1 MKKLNIFL
9 LGLLSIVLV
18 VLLMPNAY
26 ASGLSAQYPLD
37 LTIVYGEGPT
47 DVHKPNLGPFNHGQN
62 TGLDLNALNGT
73 GLVGNK
79 SFAFYVVDGQIVES
93 ADYQF
98 KVTSNTKVTSVF
110 TDGAE
115 HAAVFVDSNGEFIA
129 VDYVDGVT
137 APVAP
142 NVATLSKPGY
152 TPVAYGVLDPISEH
166 TVYVVEYELT
176 NSNAAVTINGVEYP
190 YDSIVTLE
198 STDENFTHW
207 ESNGVIVSYNPV
219 YKFSALYDRTVE
231 AKTSVVTETTIVTLT
246 DDLGFRS
253 SEGKS
258 SYLGQF
264 DLKDGEVLIEA
275 GIIGS
280 EVYVNDLK
288 LDTLGATII
297 PSSVINPTTGE
308 FLRTVDS
315 DLFELVRGYVVTSAG
330 TYYSVNATPQE
341 NTGLMIYE
349 VYGGGGN
356 TGAIYTNDYVVLYN
370 GTSFNIDLS
379 SYSLQYASASK
390 SFTNINSLTGTIKAG
405 SYYVARLGG
414 GSAGSPLPR
423 VDFTGLLNLSSTDG
437 KVALA
442 LGDDGITGPT
452 DKNVVDFVGFGSA
465 NAHEGSNP
473 IAALSNSTSGK
484 RNSFIDTNDNAN
496 NFTVGTPDLTY
507 TLDGEF
513 YTVSFATNQGS
524 TIDEVEVFENNKV
537 NKPTPPTRS
546 GYIFDQWYADS
557 DRTIPFDFNTL
568 INADI
573 TLYAGWFFERTV
585 TFLDGAQTLSTS
597 KVKDGDKVLRPSNP
611 LKPGFSFVDW
621 FVDAEFITV
630 FDFDTLIN
638 EDKTIYAKF
647 EEDETVE
654 EPELPQYLLF
664 SEYIEGSSNNKAY
677 ELFNGTGI
685 EVDLSKYRVKLY
697 ANANQTSSVIQSFTG
712 TLLNMGTLAVV
723 HNQAVIPLKD
733 AGKTADIYVENGTT
747 TAFNGDDRLELQF
760 NNNGTWITVDS
771 IGQNNGSTS
780 PGNFGIDKTYTR
792 KANIVNGDINMA
804 DAWTWAEWNV
814 YNVDTFTHLGS
825 HTFSPE

>member
-9 LGLLSIVLV
+9 LSLLSIVLV

-37 LTIVYGEGPT
+37 LTIVYGEGPS
-47 DVHKPNLGPFNHGQN
+47 DVHKTNLGPFTHGQN
-62 TGLDLNALNGT
+62 TGLDLSALNGT

-79 SFAFYVVDGQIVES
+79 SFAFYVVNGQIVES
-93 ADYQF
+93 TNHQF

-110 TDGAE
+110 TNGAE

-176 NSNAAVTINGVEYP
+176 NPNAAVTINGVEYP

-231 AKTSVVTETTIVTLT
+231 AKTSVVTETTVITLT

-356 TGAIYTNDYVVLYN
+356 SGAIYTNDYVVLYN
-370 GTSFNIDLS
+370 GTSSNIDLS
-379 SYSLQYASASK
+379 SYSLQYASASG
-390 SFTNINSLTGTIKAG
+390 SFTNINPLTGTIEAG
-405 SYYVARLGG
+405 SYYVAKLGG
-414 GSAGSPLPR
+414 GSTGSALPR
-423 VDFTGLLNLSSTDG
+423 VDFEGTLNLGGSNG
-437 KVALA
+437 KIALA

-473 IAALSNSTSGK
+473 VAALSNSTSGK
-484 RNSFIDTNDNAN
+484 RNSFIDTNDNAT
-496 NFTVGTPDLTY
+496 NFTVGPTDLTY

-513 YTVSFATNQGS
+513 FTVSFNTNDGS
-524 TIDEVEVFENNKV
+524 TINDVEVYENNKV
-537 NKPTPPTRS
+537 SIPTQPTRS

-557 DRTIPFDFNTL
+557 DRTIPFDFDTL
-568 INADI
+568 INADTI
-573 TLYAGWFFERTV
+573 LYAGWFVERTV
-585 TFLDGAQTLSTS
+585 TFVDGGETLSIS
-597 KVKDGDKVLRPSNP
+597 KVKNGDKVLRPSDP
-611 LKPGFSFVDW
+611 FKSGFSFVNW
-621 FVDAEFITV
+621 FSDEELTIE
-630 FDFDTLIN
+630 FDFDTPITSN
-638 EDKTIYAKF
+638 IPIYAKF
-647 EEDETVE
+647 DVSNVPVETIIYQTGFE
-654 EPELPQYLLF
+654 TSDGF
-664 SEYIEGSSNNKAY
+664 TAGSNYQLNNVTQGNASNRWTM
-677 ELFNGTGI
+677 F
-685 EVDLSKYRVKLY
+685 
-697 ANANQTSSVIQSFTG
+697 F
-712 TLLNMGTLAVV
+712 
-723 HNQAVIPLKD
+723 
-733 AGKTADIYVENGTT
+733 
-747 TAFNGDDRLELQF
+747 
-760 NNNGTWITVDS
+760 
-771 IGQNNGSTS
+771 GSTS
-780 PGNFGIDKTYTR
+780 TNAAISGQSVQFRWYSTGGNSAKFGTATTQFKLDNISRITLDAKKVNSADSYTLTVSYSINGTDWVIVKTNSLTNTSTNYEFDFSQL
-792 KANIVNGDINMA
+792 NIS
-804 DAWTWAEWNV
+804 ESV
-814 YNVDTFTHLGS
+814 YIRVGLTGTGS
-825 HTFSPE
+825 SGSGIVFDNIIVYGFPE